1 MSLAPDE
8 LDLLRRVSEVQEEDV
23 VGFCIE
29 FDLFPS
35 ENFKIDDVV
44 DHIFEALVERAKGDG
59 LPISKYDA
67 DDLGRFDRAQLVSF
81 AAALGVRAKADA
93 SKGEVI
99 DGIIRGMRRTCRRL
113 PRKSQIPMFLTYF
126 LPALVRHFSE

>member
-1 MSLAPDE
+1 MSLSPDE

-23 VGFCIE
+23 VSFCVE

-35 ENFKIDDVV
+35 ESFKIDDVV
-44 DHIFEALVERAKGDG
+44 DQLFERLVERTRGDG

-81 AAALGVRAKADA
+81 AAALGVRAKASA
-93 SKGEVI
+93 SKDEVI
-99 DGIIRGMRRTCRRL
+99 DAIIRGMRRTCRKL
-113 PRKSQIPMFLTYF
+113 PKKSQIPMFLTYF
-126 LPALVRHFSE
+126 LPALVRHFSK